1 MTTKMVQGHT
11 FPRMSRALPVLG
23 MQKSPSSLG
32 RAFLHTKRNIACAV
46 SADSCEG
53 EQPEEDGGHP
63 IFQKQEEKDFM
74 IQKGVALPVTI
85 L

>member
-1 MTTKMVQGHT
+1 
-11 FPRMSRALPVLG
+11 MSQTSPVLG

-74 IQKGVALPVTI
+74 IQKGVALSVTI